1 MRKKLRKKEI
11 KGLNNKLKQQFAKEF
26 FNKKEDII
34 IEDNIIKKDN
44 KPMFFYY
51 KDKLIPSLKL
61 IIQDNFLKKVVIDM
75 PAIPF
80 IIKGADIMRPGIKEL
95 DEFEKNEIIVIVDE
109 THQKPLAIGISMF
122 SSSEIKEM
130 DKGKV
135 IKNIHYV
142 GDVTWNQ

>member
-1 MRKKLRKKEI
+1 
-11 KGLNNKLKQQFAKEF
+11 
-26 FNKKEDII
+26 
-34 IEDNIIKKDN
+34 
-44 KPMFFYY
+44 
-51 KDKLIPSLKL
+51 
-61 IIQDNFLKKVVIDM
+61 M

-122 SSSEIKEM
+122 SRSEIKEM